1 MLFLFAF
8 DYFFTSFE
16 DLQIITPRV
25 IGQLRI
31 LKYIQAIHMVAIN
44 FHMNFCQFFSFYCCN
59 CSIIYNHMSIVDYSW
74 LQSGQGH
81 MEKATSRSQIY
92 AVILRIH
99 FNNYLLKSAILPH
112 EEHHLYVLLI
122 FKLKYYVAFFLEAP
136 FIAVFRVITAISL
149 TQCYILILLT
159 PKSIFSSFS
168 PYFYFSWFLY
178 HLL

>member
-1 MLFLFAF
+1 
-8 DYFFTSFE
+8 
-16 DLQIITPRV
+16 
-25 IGQLRI
+25 
-31 LKYIQAIHMVAIN
+31 
-44 FHMNFCQFFSFYCCN
+44 
-59 CSIIYNHMSIVDYSW
+59 MSIVDYSW

-92 AVILRIH
+92 TVILRIH

-178 HLL
+178 HLLWPFHPYPWFITLHLLVRSFSEFWLSFLVAY